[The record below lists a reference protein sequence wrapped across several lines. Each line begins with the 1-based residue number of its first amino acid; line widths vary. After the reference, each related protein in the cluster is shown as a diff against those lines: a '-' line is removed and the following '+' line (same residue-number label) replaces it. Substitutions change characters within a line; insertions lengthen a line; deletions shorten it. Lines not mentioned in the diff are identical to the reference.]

1 MECDVYR
8 SRRPE
13 ATPLYRLLESR
24 YDPVKGAWEDR
35 FEDRYGFWRGMVDGA
50 VARYLDCGIFENG
63 FARLH
68 CGGCRRDVLV
78 AFSCKGR
85 GLCPSC
91 GAKRGAAAAAR
102 LREEVLE
109 AVGHAQW
116 VFTVPKMLRPYFLRH
131 RELLGD
137 LCRAAWDTMREMLAG
152 AAEEIRPGMVA
163 VVQTFG
169 ERVNFHPH
177 VHAIASRGGWRKDGT
192 WVPVAHADPGAAEKV
207 FRHHVLSFLRKRGLI
222 DEERVQL
229 LLSWRHSG
237 FSVHNSVVVEPED
250 PAAVE
255 RLIRYVMRPPVALER
270 LHYDEAAG
278 VAEIR
283 PRPGSNDEPGG
294 EPRER
299 VDADELVARV
309 IAQVP
314 DPRRH
319 LIHAYGWYANA
330 ARAKRDAIR
339 PSEPTAALQAG
350 SELSGAATVAS
361 GDASDEA
368 ERRAA
373 RRRWADLIRRIY
385 EVDPLVCSNCG
396 GPMKIVAF
404 ITDRKAIRAILASMR
419 KSTAPAFP
427 PGSRPPPP
435 PARPGGDAGA

>member
-1 MECDVYR
+1 MSWWR
-8 SRRPE
+8 SR
-13 ATPLYRLLESR
+13 
-24 YDPVKGAWEDR
+24 V
-35 FEDRYGFWRGMVDGA
+35 
-50 VARYLDCGIFENG
+50 
-63 FARLH
+63 
-68 CGGCRRDVLV
+68 
-78 AFSCKGR
+78 KGR

-91 GAKRGAAAAAR
+91 GAKRGAATAAR

-137 LCRAAWDTMREMLAG
+137 LCRAAWDTVREMLAAG

-169 ERVNFHPH
+169 QRVNFHPH

-192 WVPVAHADPGAAEKV
+192 WVPVAYVDSGAAEKV
-207 FRHHVLSFLRKRGLI
+207 FWHHVLSFWRKRGLI

-255 RLIRYVMRPPVALER
+255 RLIRYVMRAPVALER
-270 LHYDEAAG
+270 LHYDDAAG
-278 VAEIR
+278 VMEIR
-283 PRPGSNDEPGG
+283 SRPGSNDEPDGQ
-294 EPRER
+294 PRER

-330 ARAKRDAIR
+330 ARAKRKRDASNAA
-339 PSEPTAALQAG
+339 PAGASE
-350 SELSGAATVAS
+350 SSGPAIVAS
-361 GDASDEA
+361 GEASDQA

-404 ITDRKAIRAILASMR
+404 ITGRKAIRAILASMR
-419 KSTAPAFP
+419 KSA
-427 PGSRPPPP
+427 
-435 PARPGGDAGA
+435 ARASAGGADGILNPTVEVYQRTLELRARFAARLHSAGNWGDPDRGVAAER

>member
-1 MECDVYR
+1 M
-8 SRRPE
+8 
-13 ATPLYRLLESR
+13 
-24 YDPVKGAWEDR
+24 
-35 FEDRYGFWRGMVDGA
+35 
-50 VARYLDCGIFENG
+50 
-63 FARLH
+63 
-68 CGGCRRDVLV
+68 
-78 AFSCKGR
+78 
-85 GLCPSC
+85 
-91 GAKRGAAAAAR
+91 
-102 LREEVLE
+102 
-109 AVGHAQW
+109 
-116 VFTVPKMLRPYFLRH
+116 
-131 RELLGD
+131 
-137 LCRAAWDTMREMLAG
+137 
-152 AAEEIRPGMVA
+152 
-163 VVQTFG
+163 
-169 ERVNFHPH
+169 
-177 VHAIASRGGWRKDGT
+177 
-192 WVPVAHADPGAAEKV
+192 
-207 FRHHVLSFLRKRGLI
+207 I

-419 KSTAPAFP
+419 KSAAPAFP